1 MRTITDEMDIFTCEP
16 YNALLSNRADNGA
29 YTIANPGWEYAV
41 YFPNG
46 GSVDINLGA
55 MKDAKMLTIRW
66 LNIAKSEWAEKK
78 EIPFSDSITLSAPTK
93 THWVV
98 LIQAK

>member
-1 MRTITDEMDIFTCEP
+1 MDIFACEP
-16 YNALLSNRADNGA
+16 HNDLLSNREENEA
-29 YTIANPGWEYAV
+29 YTIANPGREYAV

-55 MKDAKMLTIRW
+55 MKNAKILTVRW
-66 LNIAKSEWAEKK
+66 LNIAKSEWVQEE
-78 EIPFSDSITLSAPTK
+78 EIPFSDSITLSVLTEA
-93 THWVV
+93 HWAV